1 MPDYGQPLM
10 FGTFLPPDARDAG
23 AVVELAVLA
32 DQAGLDV
39 IGVQD
44 HPYNPRFLD
53 TWTLLAVLAARTE
66 RIRLFPDVANV
77 PLRPPAMFAKAAA
90 TLDIL
95 SGGRVELGLG
105 AGAGVGG
112 PQATL
117 GTPGMTAGDSVSALE
132 EAIGVLRTL
141 WKPGAGKEFDGRH
154 YQLRGAAGGPAPA
167 HRIEIWLGA
176 YGPRML
182 RLTGRLADGW
192 VPSQGYAGP
201 ARMRELSAE
210 LDDAA
215 RAAGRDPADVRRV
228 YNLNPDPTPEEL
240 TEFAL
245 DLGVSVFVVPPSGD
259 PARALRRLA
268 EETAPAVREAV
279 AQARATSGVL
289 VREERPAS
297 QPTAP

>member
-10 FGTFLPPDARDAG
+10 FGTFLSPDARNAG

-32 DQAGLDV
+32 DRAGLDV

-53 TWTLLAVLAARTE
+53 TWTLLAVLAAKTE
-66 RIRLFPDVANV
+66 RIVLFPDVANL
-77 PLRPPAMFAKAAA
+77 PLRPPAMLAKAAA
-90 TLDIL
+90 SLDLL
-95 SGGRVELGLG
+95 SGGRIELGLG

-112 PQATL
+112 PQAAL
-117 GTPGMTAGDSVSALE
+117 GTPGMTPGAAVAALE
-132 EAIGVLRTL
+132 EAIGVIRAL
-141 WKPGAGKEFDGRH
+141 WKPGAGKEFDGEH

-167 HRIEIWLGA
+167 HRVGIWLGA

-182 RLTGRLADGW
+182 ALTGRLADGW

-201 ARMRELSAE
+201 ERMRGLSAAV
-210 LDDAA
+210 DDAA

-228 YNLNPDPTPEEL
+228 YNVNPDPSPEEL

-245 DLGVSVFVVPPSGD
+245 DLGVSVFVVPPGGD
-259 PARALRRLA
+259 PSRDLRRLA
-268 EETAPAVREAV
+268 DETAPAVREAV
-279 AQARATSGVL
+279 ARARAHS
-289 VREERPAS
+289 RPQSER
-297 QPTAP
+297 